1 LAADP
6 EQTQIAQAVQEIT
19 EKASLLVREEIELA
33 KVEVTQKVTK
43 LAKGAG
49 IGAAAG
55 IFVLGAVVLILH
67 GIAWLLWYLIFASGS
82 GQDIFWGFFIEAGV
96 LLIFAALAGYVAS
109 RFLKSGTPPT
119 PDLAIEEAQRIKTTV
134 TSKQPEN
141 TV

>member
-6 EQTQIAQAVQEIT
+6 EQTQIAQAVQEVS

-33 KVEVTQKVTK
+33 KAEITEKVTK

-55 IFVLGAVVLILH
+55 VFVLGALVMILH
-67 GIAWLLWYLIFASGS
+67 GIAWMLWFYIFP
-82 GQDIFWGFFIEAGV
+82 DNKFFWGFFMEAGILLV
-96 LLIFAALAGYVAS
+96 LAAIAGYAAS
-109 RFLKSGTPPT
+109 RLFKGSAPPT
-119 PDLAIEEAQRIKTTV
+119 PDLAIEEAQRIRTTV
-134 TSKQPEN
+134 TSKHPET

>member
-1 LAADP
+1 MAADP
-6 EQTQIAQAVQEIT
+6 EQTQIAQAVQEVS

-33 KVEVTQKVTK
+33 KAEITEKVTK

-55 IFVLGAVVLILH
+55 IFVLGALVLILH
-67 GIAWLLWYLIFASGS
+67 GIAWLLWYLIFPDN
-82 GQDIFWGFFIEAGV
+82 QFFWGFFMEAGILLV
-96 LLIFAALAGYVAS
+96 LAALAGYIAS
-109 RFLKSGTPPT
+109 RLFKGSTPPT

-134 TSKQPEN
+134 TSKHPET